1 MYSVTSK
8 VMYVRNHTFVR
19 FKSAHL
25 RCVCSRWS
33 TASDCALEHL
43 QGAHLQIAAVI
54 YGNGI
59 MKLLEPFRASCFFV
73 GLFRSNIVLNTSQ
86 RLD

>member
-54 YGNGI
+54 YGN
-59 MKLLEPFRASCFFV
+59 
-73 GLFRSNIVLNTSQ
+73 
-86 RLD
+86 